1 MSVDVLVIDAFGPL
15 LHRATGRAAV
25 GASALLRRAAQGPW
39 GVAVTDLRGAGD
51 VADSL
56 VQAGVDVPD
65 DVQVVAADAAG
76 SSPVDR
82 VRGVA
87 EAADVHPAQTAAVV
101 STPWASLAT
110 IEAGGTA
117 VAVAKEGAAE
127 TLQQSGVRGRYD
139 DAAALADDLDAAIA
153 RCAPRSFSLT
163 PDRLHRLMGEALA
176 EAANGAET
184 GEIPIG
190 STLVDAEG
198 AVIGRG
204 HNAARATGRPTA
216 HAEME
221 AIADAARRNG
231 RDFGGAAGLVLVT
244 TLEPC
249 AMCLGAALETEIDA
263 IVYALEAP
271 DNGAIGRC
279 TPNRGPGAVHPRVV
293 GGVCRSESLRLLQE
307 WHEDH
312 PESGFAGRLLQQVT
326 S

>member
-39 GVAVTDLRGAGD
+39 GVAVTDLRGAGG
-51 VADSL
+51 VADAL

-65 DVQVVAADAAG
+65 DVQVVATEAAG

-87 EAADVHPAQTAAVV
+87 EAADVHPGQTAAVV
-101 STPWASLAT
+101 STPWASLAAV
-110 IEAGGTA
+110 EAGSVA
-117 VAVAKEGAAE
+117 VAVADEGAAE
-127 TLQQSGVRGRYD
+127 TLQQSGVRARYD
-139 DAAALADDLDAAIA
+139 DAAALADDLDAALA
-153 RCAPRSFSLT
+153 RCAPRTFALT
-163 PDRLHRLMGEALA
+163 PDRLHQMMGEALA
-176 EAANGAET
+176 EAACGAES

-190 STLVDAEG
+190 STLVDGEG
-198 AVIGRG
+198 DVIGRG
-204 HNAARATGRPTA
+204 HNTARATGRPTA

-221 AIADAARRNG
+221 AIADAAARHGRNF
-231 RDFGGAAGLVLVT
+231 RASNGLLLVT

-249 AMCLGAALETEIDA
+249 AMCFGAALETGIDA

-293 GGVCRSESLRLLQE
+293 GGVCRAGSLRLLQE
-307 WHEDH
+307 WHEAH
-312 PESGFAGRLLQQVT
+312 PESGFATRLLQQVT